1 MMNLRLHAYSF
12 QRPAWSTGLLI
23 PASFI
28 CGIVSAILIWRGGE
42 KTKRTKE
49 VEERLSMALALET
62 HPNELAVVDD
72 KVIYKSSANE
82 QAPNSPDYR
91 QEQNGQ
97 DNGQSPRPQY
107 EGVAATV
114 EHVNGGER
122 DTPSIYIEDKMFI
135 PRNVPRR

>member
-1 MMNLRLHAYSF
+1 MNLRLHAYSF

-49 VEERLSMALALET
+49 VEERLRMALALET